1 MNYEHLTEKL
11 MDSLR
16 NSYYKP
22 PISDCDFFLQGEH
35 KLLNH
40 LYICENKPKKPV
52 ELCRELS
59 MTSARVSAALKILE
73 KKGFIKRE
81 QAESD
86 KRSVMISLTDEGI
99 EYIIKA
105 RRSVYNDVEKSLR
118 RMGDDAQEFVR
129 LIARAAEIIE
139 KAESGRKTNEYK

>member
-1 MNYEHLTEKL
+1 MDYVYLTEKL

-40 LYICENKPKKPV
+40 LYICKNEPKKPV
-52 ELCRELS
+52 VLCRELN

-73 KKGFIKRE
+73 KKGYITRKQSE
-81 QAESD
+81 KD
-86 KRSVMISLTDEGI
+86 KRSVMVSLTNAGI
-99 EYIIKA
+99 EYIEKA
-105 RRSVYNDVEKSLR
+105 RKSVYGDVEQSLR

-129 LIARAAEIIE
+129 LIVRAAEIIE
-139 KAESGRKTNEYK
+139 KAESEGNDG